1 MSMQSDPR
9 SPDWTPQAVEIDGCD
24 TLPKLFRQ
32 NCKKFGAKTAIREKD
47 FGIWEAFSW
56 LDYYDQARR
65 VGCALLSLGIMP
77 DDVVGVLS
85 EDNKEWVFA
94 DLGIQCIR
102 AVTHGLYPTLQEKQ
116 VAYQLNDSAAKV
128 LFVEDEEQLDKF
140 LLMQDELPVVQKVVV
155 FDMEG
160 LRRFNHDKVIG
171 WDDFLTLGDENQ
183 TQLHAEYERR
193 IDAGEN
199 EDIAT
204 LIYTSGTTGAPKGAM
219 ISHRFFLAQSDN
231 YPEMPLGPGDEILT
245 FLPLCHAAER
255 IYSVSIPI
263 RHGVTIN
270 IAESGE
276 TFNADIQEVAPTFI
290 FAVPRVWEKFYS
302 RISFIMNDATRFGRF
317 AYDRAL
323 KISERRAALQAEG
336 KPVPTTLK
344 LAHKAADF
352 LVLRNIRVE
361 LGLTRAHTIVSGAAP
376 ISARLLSWFNALGV
390 TVQEIYGQTE
400 TGIVTATVPGKSP
413 IGSIGRAMRNIEAD
427 LADDGEILIRSSSN
441 FSGYLNQP
449 EKTAETVING
459 WVHTGDVGKMDEN
472 GDLTILDRKKDIII
486 TAGGKNIT
494 PSQLEN
500 EMKFSPYISD
510 AVIIG
515 DKRKYLTVLIMID
528 QETVEKY
535 AQDKRI
541 PFSNYKSLCAN
552 EDIIELIE
560 GEVTKANSSVSPV
573 EQVKKFRLIDVLL
586 TAEDEELTPTMKL
599 KRNEVER
606 KYKDLIDTM
615 Y

>member
-1 MSMQSDPR
+1 M
-9 SPDWTPQAVEIDGCD
+9 
-24 TLPKLFRQ
+24 
-32 NCKKFGAKTAIREKD
+32 
-47 FGIWEAFSW
+47 
-56 LDYYDQARR
+56 
-65 VGCALLSLGIMP
+65 
-77 DDVVGVLS
+77 
-85 EDNKEWVFA
+85 
-94 DLGIQCIR
+94 
-102 AVTHGLYPTLQEKQ
+102 
-116 VAYQLNDSAAKV
+116 
-128 LFVEDEEQLDKF
+128 
-140 LLMQDELPVVQKVVV
+140 
-155 FDMEG
+155 
-160 LRRFNHDKVIG
+160 
-171 WDDFLTLGDENQ
+171 
-183 TQLHAEYERR
+183 
-193 IDAGEN
+193 DAGKG

-219 ISHRFFLAQSDN
+219 ISHRFFLAQADN
-231 YPEMPLGPGDEILT
+231 HPEMPLGPGDEILT

-255 IYSVSIPI
+255 IISVATPI
-263 RHGVTIN
+263 RHGITIN

-302 RISFIMNDATRFGRF
+302 RISFIMNDATAFGRF
-317 AYDRAL
+317 AYTQAL
-323 KISERRAALQAEG
+323 KVAERRAAVLAEG
-336 KPVPTTLK
+336 KKAPLS
-344 LAHKAADF
+344 LSLLHKALDF

-361 LGLTRAHTIVSGAAP
+361 LGLARAHTIVSGAAP

-390 TVQEIYGQTE
+390 SVQEAYGQTE
-400 TGIVTATVPGKSP
+400 TGIVTATVPGQSP
-413 IGSIGRAMRNIEAD
+413 IGSIGRAMRGVEAK
-427 LADDGEILIRSSSN
+427 LAEDGEILIRARSN
-441 FSGYLNQP
+441 FSGYLSQP
-449 EKTAETVING
+449 EKTAETMVDG
-459 WVHTGDVGKMDEN
+459 WVHTGDVGKMDDN
-472 GDLTILDRKKDIII
+472 CDLTILDRKKDIII

-500 EMKFSPYISD
+500 ELKFSPYISD

-541 PFSNYKSLCAN
+541 PFSNYKSLC
-552 EDIIELIE
+552 ESEPIIELI
-560 GEVTKANSSVSPV
+560 GNEVDRANSGFSPV

>member
-1 MSMQSDPR
+1 MNDI
-9 SPDWTPQAVEIDGCD
+9 SPQDWTPPILEIDGCD

-32 NCKKFGAKTAIREKD
+32 NCRKFGSAIAIRERD
-47 FGIWEAFSW
+47 FGIWEEYTW
-56 LDYYDQARR
+56 TDYYDRARQA
-65 VGCALLSLGIMP
+65 GCALMALGIKP
-77 DDVVGVLS
+77 GDVVAIIS
-85 EDNKEWVFA
+85 EDNKEWVFS
-94 DLGIQCIR
+94 DLGIQCIG
-102 AVTHGLYPTLQEKQ
+102 AVVHGLYPTLQENQ
-116 VAYQLNDSAAKV
+116 VAYQLNDSCAKV
-128 LFVEDEEQLDKF
+128 LFVEDEEQLDKY
-140 LLMQDELPVVQKVVV
+140 LVMQDEVPSIEKVIV

-160 LRRFNHDKVIG
+160 LRRFSHDKVMG
-171 WDDFLTLGDENQ
+171 WEAFLELAADGGPAM
-183 TQLHAEYERR
+183 HAAFEAR
-193 IDAGEN
+193 IDAGN
-199 EDIAT
+199 GEDIAT

-219 ISHRFFLAQSDN
+219 ISHRFFLAQADN
-231 YPEMPLGPGDEILT
+231 HPEMALGPGDEILT

-255 IYSVSIPI
+255 IISVATPI
-263 RHGVTIN
+263 RHGITIN

-302 RISFIMNDATRFGRF
+302 RISFIMNEATAFGRF
-317 AYDRAL
+317 AYEVAL
-323 KISERRAALQAEG
+323 KVAERRAVVLAEG
-336 KPVPTTLK
+336 KQVPLSLG
-344 LAHKAADF
+344 LAHRVLDF

-361 LGLTRAHTIVSGAAP
+361 LGLARAHTIVSGAAP

-390 TVQEIYGQTE
+390 SVQEAYGQTE
-400 TGIVTATVPGKSP
+400 VGIVTATVPGQSP
-413 IGSIGRAMRNIEAD
+413 IGSIGRAMRGVEVK
-427 LADDGEILIRSSSN
+427 LAEDGEILIRARSN
-441 FSGYLNQP
+441 FSGYLSQP
-449 EKTAETVING
+449 EKTAETMVNG
-459 WVHTGDVGKMDEN
+459 WVHTGDVGKMDDN

-500 EMKFSPYISD
+500 ELKFSPYISD

-528 QETVEKY
+528 QEPVEKY

-541 PFSNYKSLCAN
+541 PFSNYKSLC
-552 EDIIELIE
+552 ESEPIIELI
-560 GEVTKANSSVSPV
+560 GEEVDRANAGFSPV

-606 KYKDLIDTM
+606 KYKDLIETM

>member
-1 MSMQSDPR
+1 MNDISTQN
-9 SPDWTPQAVEIDGCD
+9 WTPPVFEIDGCD

-32 NCKKFGAKTAIREKD
+32 NCRKFGSAIAIRERD
-47 FGIWEAFSW
+47 FGIWEEYTW
-56 LDYYDQARR
+56 TDYYHRSRQA
-65 VGCALLSLGIMP
+65 GCALMALGV
-77 DDVVGVLS
+77 DAGDVVAIIS
-85 EDNKEWVFA
+85 EDNKEWVFS
-94 DLGIQCIR
+94 DLGIQCIG

-116 VAYQLNDSAAKV
+116 VAYQLNDSGAKV
-128 LFVEDEEQLDKF
+128 LFVEDEEQLDKY
-140 LLMQDELPVVQKVVV
+140 LLVQDELPGIEKVVV
-155 FDMEG
+155 YDMEG
-160 LRRFNHDKVIG
+160 LRRFEHDKVMG
-171 WDDFLTLGDENQ
+171 WEAFLELANDSDASIQAAFESR
-183 TQLHAEYERR
+183 L
-193 IDAGEN
+193 DAGKG

-219 ISHRFFLAQSDN
+219 ISHRFFLAQADN
-231 YPEMPLGPGDEILT
+231 HPEMPLGPGDEILT

-255 IYSVSIPI
+255 IISVATPI
-263 RHGVTIN
+263 RHGITIN

-302 RISFIMNDATRFGRF
+302 RISFIMNDATAFGRF
-317 AYDRAL
+317 AYTQAL
-323 KISERRAALQAEG
+323 KVAERRAAVLAEG
-336 KPVPTTLK
+336 KKAPLS
-344 LAHKAADF
+344 LSLLHKALDF

-361 LGLTRAHTIVSGAAP
+361 LGLARAHTIVSGAAP
-376 ISARLLSWFNALGV
+376 ISARLFSWFNALGV
-390 TVQEIYGQTE
+390 SVQEAYGQTE
-400 TGIVTATVPGKSP
+400 TGIVTATVPGQSP
-413 IGSIGRAMRNIEAD
+413 IGSIGRAMRGVEAK
-427 LADDGEILIRSSSN
+427 LAEDGEILIRARSN
-441 FSGYLNQP
+441 FSGYLSQP
-449 EKTAETVING
+449 EKTAETMVDG
-459 WVHTGDVGKMDEN
+459 WVHTGDVGKMDDN
-472 GDLTILDRKKDIII
+472 CDLTILDRKKDIII

-500 EMKFSPYISD
+500 ELKFSPYISD

-541 PFSNYKSLCAN
+541 PFSNYKSLC
-552 EDIIELIE
+552 ESEPIIELI
-560 GEVTKANSSVSPV
+560 GNEVDRANSGFSPV

>member
-1 MSMQSDPR
+1 MNDISTQN
-9 SPDWTPQAVEIDGCD
+9 WTPPVFEIDGCD

-32 NCKKFGAKTAIREKD
+32 NCRKFGSAIAIRERD
-47 FGIWEAFSW
+47 FGIWEEYTW
-56 LDYYDQARR
+56 TDYYDRARQA
-65 VGCALLSLGIMP
+65 GCALLALGIKP
-77 DDVVGVLS
+77 GDIVAIIS
-85 EDNKEWVFA
+85 EDNKEWVFS
-94 DLGIQCIR
+94 DLGIQCIG
-102 AVTHGLYPTLQEKQ
+102 AVVHGLYPTLQENQ
-116 VAYQLNDSAAKV
+116 VAYQLNDSGARV
-128 LFVEDEEQLDKF
+128 LFVEDEEQLDKY
-140 LLMQDELPVVQKVVV
+140 LLVQDEVPGIEKVIVY
-155 FDMEG
+155 DMEG
-160 LRRFNHDKVIG
+160 LRRFSHDKVMG
-171 WDDFLTLGDENQ
+171 WEAFLELAADGGPAM
-183 TQLHAEYERR
+183 HAAFEAR
-193 IDAGEN
+193 IDAGN
-199 EDIAT
+199 GEDIAT

-219 ISHRFFLAQSDN
+219 ISHRFFLAQADN
-231 YPEMPLGPGDEILT
+231 HPEMALGPGDEILT

-255 IYSVSIPI
+255 IISVATPI
-263 RHGVTIN
+263 RHGITIN

-302 RISFIMNDATRFGRF
+302 RISFIMNEATAFGRF
-317 AYDRAL
+317 AYEVAL
-323 KISERRAALQAEG
+323 KVAERRAVVLAEG
-336 KPVPTTLK
+336 KQVPLSLG
-344 LAHKAADF
+344 LAHRVLDF

-361 LGLTRAHTIVSGAAP
+361 LGLARAHTIVSGAAP

-390 TVQEIYGQTE
+390 SVQEAYGQTE
-400 TGIVTATVPGKSP
+400 VGIVTATVPGQSP
-413 IGSIGRAMRNIEAD
+413 IGSIGRAMRGVEVK
-427 LADDGEILIRSSSN
+427 LAEDGEILIRARSN
-441 FSGYLNQP
+441 FSGYLSQP
-449 EKTAETVING
+449 EKTAETMVNG
-459 WVHTGDVGKMDEN
+459 WVHTGDVGKMDDN

-500 EMKFSPYISD
+500 ELKFSPYISD

-528 QETVEKY
+528 QEPVEKY

-541 PFSNYKSLCAN
+541 PFSNYKSLC
-552 EDIIELIE
+552 ESEPIIELI
-560 GEVTKANSSVSPV
+560 GEEVDRANAGFSPV

-606 KYKDLIDTM
+606 KYKDLIETM

>member
-1 MSMQSDPR
+1 MNDI
-9 SPDWTPQAVEIDGCD
+9 SPQDWTPPAFDIDGCN

-32 NCKKFGAKTAIREKD
+32 NCRKFGSAIAIRERD
-47 FGIWEAFSW
+47 FGIWEEYTW
-56 LDYYDQARR
+56 TDYYDRARQA
-65 VGCALLSLGIMP
+65 GCALLALGIKP
-77 DDVVGVLS
+77 GDIVAIIS
-85 EDNKEWVFA
+85 EDNKEWVFS
-94 DLGIQCIR
+94 DLGIQCIG
-102 AVTHGLYPTLQEKQ
+102 AVVHGLYPTLQENQ
-116 VAYQLNDSAAKV
+116 VAYQLNDSGARV
-128 LFVEDEEQLDKF
+128 LFVEDEEQLDKY
-140 LLMQDELPVVQKVVV
+140 LLVQDEVPGIEKVIVY
-155 FDMEG
+155 DMEG
-160 LRRFNHDKVIG
+160 LRRFSHDKVMG
-171 WDDFLTLGDENQ
+171 WEAFLELAADGAPDM
-183 TQLHAEYERR
+183 HAAFEAR
-193 IDAGEN
+193 IDAGKG

-219 ISHRFFLAQSDN
+219 ISHRFFLAQADN
-231 YPEMPLGPGDEILT
+231 HPEIPLGPGDEILT

-255 IYSVSIPI
+255 IISVATPI
-263 RHGVTIN
+263 RHGITIN

-302 RISFIMNDATRFGRF
+302 RISFIMNDATAFGRF
-317 AYDRAL
+317 AYAQAL
-323 KISERRAALQAEG
+323 KVAERRAAVLAEG
-336 KPVPTTLK
+336 QQVPLG
-344 LAHKAADF
+344 LSLLHRALDF

-361 LGLTRAHTIVSGAAP
+361 LGLARAHTIVSGAAP

-390 TVQEIYGQTE
+390 SVQEAYGQTE
-400 TGIVTATVPGKSP
+400 TGIVTATVPGQSP
-413 IGSIGRAMRNIEAD
+413 IGSIGRAMRGVEAK
-427 LADDGEILIRSSSN
+427 LAEDGEILIRARSN
-441 FSGYLNQP
+441 FSGYLSQP
-449 EKTAETVING
+449 EKTAETMVDG
-459 WVHTGDVGKMDEN
+459 WVHTGDVGKMDDN

-500 EMKFSPYISD
+500 ELKFSPYISD

-541 PFSNYKSLCAN
+541 PFSNYKSLC
-552 EDIIELIE
+552 ESEPIIELI
-560 GEVTKANSSVSPV
+560 GEEVDRANAGFSPV